1 MSQLFSTEQ
10 LYTDGNILNSIID
23 VMKRAQQ
30 SAYLRSK
37 METASAAIPK
47 INGLLKVFIKV
58 IMMQCFLIFLAAV
71 TSLPRIQ
78 VKMSVAVV

>member
-1 MSQLFSTEQ
+1 
-10 LYTDGNILNSIID
+10 
-23 VMKRAQQ
+23 MKRAQQ
-30 SAYLRSK
+30 SAYLISK

-47 INGLLKVFIKV
+47 FNGLLKVFIKV

-71 TSLPRIQ
+71 TFLPRIQ

>member
-1 MSQLFSTEQ
+1 LSQLFSTEQ

-47 INGLLKVFIKV
+47 FNGLLKVFIKV